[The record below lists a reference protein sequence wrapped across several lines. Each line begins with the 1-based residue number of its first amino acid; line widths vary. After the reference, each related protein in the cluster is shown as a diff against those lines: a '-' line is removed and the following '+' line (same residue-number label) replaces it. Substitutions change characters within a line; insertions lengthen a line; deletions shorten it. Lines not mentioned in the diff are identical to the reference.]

1 MGWSEAQNS
10 LDENDNGR
18 GHLRNYLR
26 LQCDAS
32 QCEAREMS
40 RQRHYQR
47 AMSVVEKDKTAIV
60 LVLVKDY
67 CERLIR
73 LSYKTILHVYVIVT
87 LILKAKMGVILN
99 SKDTSTFTEDKCT
112 C

>member
-1 MGWSEAQNS
+1 MGRSEAQNS

-18 GHLRNYLR
+18 GHLRNYPR
-26 LQCDAS
+26 LQCNAS

-47 AMSVVEKDKTAIV
+47 AMSVAEKDKAAV
-60 LVLVKDY
+60 MLVTVKDF

-73 LSYKTILHVYVIVT
+73 LSYKTILHVCVIVT
-87 LILKAKMGVILN
+87 LILKD
-99 SKDTSTFTEDKCT
+99 KDDGRPEL
-112 C
+112 